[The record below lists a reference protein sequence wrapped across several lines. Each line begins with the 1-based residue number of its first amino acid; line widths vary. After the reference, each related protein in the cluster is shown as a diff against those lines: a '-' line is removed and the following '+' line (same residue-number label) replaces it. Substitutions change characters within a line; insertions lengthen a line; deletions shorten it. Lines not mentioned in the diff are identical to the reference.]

1 LKNFGFLEC
10 VSIFEGGAGMRISDY
25 LREDMICLNIK
36 ATGKEEA
43 IKELGSFIRKDEE
56 INNYEMFHNDVLERE
71 KLTTTG
77 IGEGV
82 AIPHARTDAVMGFV
96 IAFGKSEQGVNFD
109 SLDGKKARLLF
120 LMGTPK
126 RAGLDDYLVLLAHLT
141 RLLKEESFRG
151 SLLKAKSPTEIID
164 IFKKF
169 EK

>member
-1 LKNFGFLEC
+1 
-10 VSIFEGGAGMRISDY
+10 MRISDY
-25 LREDMICLNIK
+25 LKEDMICLNVK
-36 ATGKEEA
+36 ATGKEEV
-43 IKELGSFIRKDEE
+43 IKELGSFIRKAEE
-56 INNYEMFHNDVLERE
+56 ISNYEMFHNDVLERE

-82 AIPHARTDAVMGFV
+82 AIPHARTDAVTGFV
-96 IAFGKSEQGVNFD
+96 IAFGKSEQGVNFN

-141 RLLKEESFRG
+141 RLLKEESFRE
-151 SLLKAKSPTEIID
+151 SLLKAKSTTEIID

>member
-1 LKNFGFLEC
+1 
-10 VSIFEGGAGMRISDY
+10 MRISDY
-25 LREDMICLNIK
+25 LREGMICLNMK

-43 IKELGSFIRKDEE
+43 IKELGSCIRKAEE
-56 INNYEMFHNDVLERE
+56 ISNYEMFHNDVLERE

-82 AIPHARTDAVMGFV
+82 AIPHARTDAVTGFV
-96 IAFGKSEQGVNFD
+96 IAFGKSEQGVNFN

-141 RLLKEESFRG
+141 RLLKEESFRE

>member
-1 LKNFGFLEC
+1 
-10 VSIFEGGAGMRISDY
+10 MRISDY
-25 LREDMICLNIK
+25 LREDMICLNLK

-43 IKELGSFIRKDEE
+43 IKELGSFIGKAKEIKD
-56 INNYEMFHNDVLERE
+56 YEMFHKDVLERE

-77 IGEGV
+77 IGDEV
-82 AIPHARTDAVMGFV
+82 AIPHARTDAVTGFV

-109 SLDGKKARLLF
+109 SLDGKKARLLL

-126 RAGLDDYLVLLAHLT
+126 TAGLDEYLVLLARLT
-141 RLLKEESFRG
+141 RLLKKQSFRE
-151 SLLKAKSPTEIID
+151 SLLKAKNPAEIID

>member
-1 LKNFGFLEC
+1 
-10 VSIFEGGAGMRISDY
+10 MRISDY
-25 LREDMICLNIK
+25 LREDMICLNLK

-43 IKELGSFIRKDEE
+43 IKELGSFIRKAKE
-56 INNYEMFHNDVLERE
+56 ITNYEMFHKDVLERE

-82 AIPHARTDAVMGFV
+82 AVPHARTDAVTGFV
-96 IAFGKSEQGVNFD
+96 IAFGKSEQGVEFD

-126 RAGLDDYLVLLAHLT
+126 TAGLDEYLVLLAHLT
-141 RLLKEESFRG
+141 RLLKEESFRE
-151 SLLKAKSPTEIID
+151 SLLKAKSPAEIIE
-164 IFKKF
+164 IFKNF